1 MTITEA
7 KEELR
12 SIRKLDK
19 ELKAIEREYDQLR
32 ADIYNIHATNYGKD
46 KIAGSKSVSF
56 VDKLER
62 LDECRHRCNERWD
75 ELIDIRTAIRA
86 KIDRVDDYIHRAL
99 LIDYYVA
106 KNTWEIVCVNLGYS
120 WKQMHRYHRQ
130 ALEAYATANSKDD
143 IE

>member
-12 SIRKLDK
+12 SIRRLDM
-19 ELKAIEREYDQLR
+19 ELKALEKEQDKLR
-32 ADIYNIHATNYGKD
+32 ADIYSIHATNYVTD
-46 KIAGSKSVSF
+46 KIVGGKSVSF

-62 LDECRHRCNERWD
+62 LYECKKRSDERWD
-75 ELIDIRTAIRA
+75 ELIDTRTVIRA

>member
-19 ELKAIEREYDQLR
+19 ELKAIEREHDQLR
-32 ADIYNIHATNYGKD
+32 ADVYSIHATNYGTD
-46 KIAGSKSVSF
+46 KITGGKSVSF

-62 LDECRHRCNERWD
+62 VDECRRRCDERWD
-75 ELIDIRTAIRA
+75 MLIDIRTKIRA
-86 KIDRVDDYIHRAL
+86 KIDKVDNYMYRAL
-99 LIDYYVA
+99 LIDYYISQ
-106 KNTWEIVCVNLGYS
+106 NTWEAVCVNLEYS
-120 WKQMHRYHRQ
+120 LKQIHRYHKQ
-130 ALEAYATANSKDD
+130 ALESYVAANSKDD

>member
-19 ELKAIEREYDQLR
+19 ELKAIEREHDQLR
-32 ADIYNIHATNYGKD
+32 AEVYNIHATDYRADKVDGGKPR
-46 KIAGSKSVSF
+46 SF

-62 LDECRHRCNERWD
+62 LEDCRHKCNERWD
-75 ELIDIRTAIRA
+75 MLIETRTALRA
-86 KIDRVDDYIHRAL
+86 KIDKVDDYVYRAI
-99 LIDYYVA
+99 LIDYYISQ
-106 KNTWEIVCVNLGYS
+106 NTWKSVCVNLGYS
-120 WKQMHRYHRQ
+120 WKQMHRYHNK
-130 ALEAYATANSKDD
+130 ALIAYALANTKDD